1 MTRKS
6 DNKAGNATVAAVQQ
20 SHVAAVHAA
29 KSAPAKPATPQKS
42 AAAAP
47 MKPAGVQSKPS
58 TPSFSAKPATPQPS
72 KVQAAPA
79 KAAPQPAKAATASPS
94 TPVGRKVSQ
103 APIYEMYMVAAL
115 FSEPANWTANQAP
128 CHAPHRAAS
137 TTRAAAAKP
146 VLGKQNSAASQ
157 IPVPKAAANN
167 NNKAAAAQKV
177 APKQAAAMKQKAA
190 VKWNSAAG
198 KQLILRPKGEL
209 VLFQPL
215 WVQVQVWSVNKS
227 KPVKGRSAGKNSKQ
241 DRIQQQKQRVAA
253 QRKPEQVVA
262 PKQQPNAQKPL
273 SRQASAVSS
282 KPATPAP
289 VSRNPQ
295 KTKAAAPQKG
305 VSSPVN
311 WQANV
316 WEDFY
321 TSKHSTFK
329 ESAAPSAKSKPTT
342 PAPKSK
348 PQTPAPVKTSAKGIK
363 HASLKSTIPPP
374 SEAKSPEIFSFVH
387 SPTAGPMKPPSPIF
401 VRKHADGF
409 GHPATFSRQN
419 SNHSATKKASP
430 PPTIHAARLPKQNSN
445 SSPTGNMPD
454 HFASYMD
461 RPTSPSTNQAD
472 KRNAASAV
480 PLSPSKQYAAMRA
493 TKAKP
498 APYMTASGMPRE
510 MANAWA
516 EGANYKSIQLVN
528 DAEARGIQ
536 YGPQQQARGASNSG
550 GGKQQ
555 KKPVKKQSSWFTP
568 HGFAV
573 ASAAVVLGGV
583 GIGALMN

>member
-20 SHVAAVHAA
+20 SHAASVQAA
-29 KSAPAKPATPQKS
+29 KAAPVKPATPQKT
-42 AAAAP
+42 AAAP
-47 MKPAGVQSKPS
+47 VKPAGVQSKPS
-58 TPSFSAKPATPQPS
+58 TPSFTAKPATPQAS

-79 KAAPQPAKAATASPS
+79 RAAAAPQPAKAASPS
-94 TPVGRKVSQ
+94 APVGRKLSQ
-103 APIYEMYMVAAL
+103 APIYEMYMVPSL

-128 CHAPHRAAS
+128 CHAPHRAAP
-137 TTRAAAAKP
+137 TRSAKP
-146 VLGKQNSAASQ
+146 VLGKQNSAVSQ
-157 IPVPKAAANN
+157 PPPAPKAAANN
-167 NNKAAAAQKV
+167 KAAQKV
-177 APKQAAAMKQKAA
+177 APKQAAGTKQKAA
-190 VKWNSAAG
+190 VKWTSAAG

-209 VLFQPL
+209 VLYQSLF
-215 WVQVQVWSVNKS
+215 VQVQVWSVNKS
-227 KPVKGRSAGKNSKQ
+227 KPVRGRSADKTSKH
-241 DRIQQQKQRVAA
+241 DRIQQHKQRIAA
-253 QRKPEQVVA
+253 QRKPEVFT

-273 SRQASAVSS
+273 SRQASGASS
-282 KPATPAP
+282 KPSTPAP
-289 VSRNPQ
+289 VSRNQQ
-295 KTKAAAPQKG
+295 KTKAAAPQKSS
-305 VSSPVN
+305 VSSPVD
-311 WQANV
+311 WQTNI

-321 TSKHSTFK
+321 TSKHSTFQ
-329 ESAAPSAKSKPTT
+329 ETAAKPSAKSKPTT

-348 PQTPAPVKTSAKGIK
+348 PQTPAKTNAKGIK

-401 VRKHADGF
+401 VRKHPDGL
-409 GHPATFSRQN
+409 GHPATFGRQD
-419 SNHSATKKASP
+419 SSHSGKTS

-445 SSPTGNMPD
+445 SSPTGNTPD
-454 HFASYMD
+454 IFASYMD
-461 RPTSPSTNQAD
+461 RPASPSTKQAPPASQQ
-472 KRNAASAV
+472 RSAATAV

-516 EGANYKSIQLVN
+516 EGSNYKNIQLVN

-536 YGPQQQARGASNSG
+536 YGPQQQRGASN
-550 GGKQQ
+550 GKQ
-555 KKPVKKQSSWFTP
+555 KKQTKKQASWFSP
-568 HGFAV
+568 GGFAV

-583 GIGALMN
+583 GLGALMN

>member
-20 SHVAAVHAA
+20 SHVAAVQAA
-29 KSAPAKPATPQKS
+29 KSAPLKPATPQKS
-42 AAAAP
+42 AAAAAP
-47 MKPAGVQSKPS
+47 LKPAGVQSKPS
-58 TPSFSAKPATPQPS
+58 TPGFTAKPATPQPS

-79 KAAPQPAKAATASPS
+79 KAAPHPVKAASPS
-94 TPVGRKVSQ
+94 APVGRKLSQ

-128 CHAPHRAAS
+128 CHAPHRAAAS
-137 TTRAAAAKP
+137 TRAAKP
-146 VLGKQNSAASQ
+146 VLGKQNSAVSQ
-157 IPVPKAAANN
+157 APTPKPAAANN
-167 NNKAAAAQKV
+167 KAAQKV
-177 APKQAAAMKQKAA
+177 APKQAAATKQKAA
-190 VKWNSAAG
+190 VKWNSPAG

-215 WVQVQVWSVNKS
+215 WVQIQVWSVNKS
-227 KPVKGRSAGKNSKQ
+227 KPVKGRSSKQ
-241 DRIQQQKQRVAA
+241 DRVQQQKQRVAA
-253 QRKPEQVVA
+253 QRKPDQVVA

-273 SRQASAVSS
+273 SRQASGVSS

-289 VSRNPQ
+289 VSRNLQ
-295 KTKAAAPQKG
+295 KTKAAAAPQKG
-305 VSSPVN
+305 ASSPVD
-311 WQANV
+311 WQTNI

-329 ESAAPSAKSKPTT
+329 ESATPSAKSKPTT

-348 PQTPAPVKTSAKGIK
+348 PQTPASVKTAKPNSAKGIK

-387 SPTAGPMKPPSPIF
+387 SPTAGPLKPPSPIF
-401 VRKHADGF
+401 VRKHADGL
-409 GHPATFSRQN
+409 GHPATFSRQ
-419 SNHSATKKASP
+419 SSSHSAKASP
-430 PPTIHAARLPKQNSN
+430 PSIHAARLPKQNSN
-445 SSPTGNMPD
+445 SSPTGNTPD
-454 HFASYMD
+454 YFASYMD
-461 RPTSPSTNQAD
+461 RPTSPSTNQAPS

-536 YGPQQQARGASNSG
+536 YGPQPRAASNSG
-550 GGKQQ
+550 KQ
-555 KKPVKKQSSWFTP
+555 KKPVKKQASWFTP